1 MKLIFILGFSK
12 TKLIEFCKILSL
24 LICFS
29 VFACKTIDMEKS
41 LADSDFYFSDD
52 PASEIASQIDAMQ
65 KPPEVIILEKPVFV
79 PQAEAVPKNA
89 AAGQPAV
96 RESNNIGI
104 LKPQDYSHAAVVY
117 EYNSD
122 LVYEVYTQPLRVTDV
137 CLEPGESAVEA
148 PFVSDSE
155 RWIIGAGLSYENNL
169 SVQHIYV
176 KPTTSGLSAS
186 LIINTSR
193 RVYRIILRSY
203 ADVHMPVVR
212 WRYSAV
218 FPQNYMPSPL
228 SSYSEN
234 NNAPSPI
241 DPALLS
247 FNYRIRHSLF
257 NKPYWI
263 PDLVFDD
270 GSKTYIR
277 FPAQVLQREMPAVF
291 ENKRFILNYRVLDN
305 LIVIDKLIE
314 DITIKI
320 ERTEITITKKRG
332 LL

>member
-1 MKLIFILGFSK
+1 
-12 TKLIEFCKILSL
+12 
-24 LICFS
+24 
-29 VFACKTIDMEKS
+29 
-41 LADSDFYFSDD
+41 
-52 PASEIASQIDAMQ
+52 
-65 KPPEVIILEKPVFV
+65 
-79 PQAEAVPKNA
+79 
-89 AAGQPAV
+89 V
-96 RESNNIGI
+96 RESNGVGI
-104 LKPQDYSHAAVVY
+104 LSPKDYSHAAVVY
-117 EYNSD
+117 EYNPD
-122 LVYEVYTQPLRVTDV
+122 VVYEVYAQPLRVSDI
-137 CLEPGESAVEA
+137 CLEPGETAVEA

-155 RWIIGAGLSYENNL
+155 RWILGAGVSYENNL

-176 KPTTSGLSAS
+176 KPASSGLSAS

-218 FPQNYMPSPL
+218 FPQNYIPSPF
-228 SSYSEN
+228 SDYSEN
-234 NNAPSPI
+234 NNAPPAI

-247 FNYRIRHSLF
+247 FNYTIRHSLF

-270 GSKTYIR
+270 GSKTYVR

-291 ENKRFILNYRVLDN
+291 ENKRFILNYRVLGN

-314 DITIKI
+314 EITIKI
-320 ERTEITITKKRG
+320 ERTEISITKKRS
-332 LL
+332 